1 MSYNGL
7 ALHIWEC
14 LDSDFDIEADN
25 LDKFMTFRLAISW
38 VSTFRLVILTSFDI
52 HAASPVRL

>member
-1 MSYNGL
+1 VSYSGL

-25 LDKFMTFRLAISW
+25 PDRFMTFRLAISW
-38 VSTFRLVILTSFDI
+38 VSTFRLVILTSFDVRT
-52 HAASPVRL
+52 ASPVRL